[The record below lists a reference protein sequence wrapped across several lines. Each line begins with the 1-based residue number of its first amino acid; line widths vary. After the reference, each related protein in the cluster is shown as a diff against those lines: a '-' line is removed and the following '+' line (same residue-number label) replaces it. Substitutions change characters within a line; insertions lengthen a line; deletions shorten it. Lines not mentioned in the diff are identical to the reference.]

1 MAHAPAATATAGPI
15 AYHRVYLQEQQIY
28 QEVADQAQWGYW
40 YYATTNTTGLTHQS
54 AADQIVRQQFIN
66 NGFLTDTE
74 DTNFRAIN
82 NAYPVFGFAVDM
94 GTVSTETVSRVW
106 TLSLNQNDAVQFEG
120 TTGNAS
126 IPGLWRSYF
135 TSDLDAVAF
144 FYNDWAATQIVA
156 TNLDNQVIGDSIA
169 AAGENYLT
177 LTSLAFRQAFGSIK
191 LCGNQDN
198 PYIFLKEI
206 SSDGNVNT
214 VDVIFPFFPLLLYSN
229 ATMLRLLLEPLFIN
243 QAAGWYPNRYAMH
256 DLGAHYPNATGHNDG
271 MDEMQPLEECG
282 NMIIMTLAYA
292 QRTGDNAFL
301 SQYYNLLL
309 QWNNYL
315 VEEALIPALQIS
327 TGMLR
332 PIFPLTPLLWPLT
345 SQIKPCRRLCR
356 QPRQSNESRA
366 QGHHCHRSH
375 V

>member
-345 SQIKPCRRLCR
+345 S
-356 QPRQSNESRA
+356 
-366 QGHHCHRSH
+366 
-375 V
+375 